1 MSRKTLRCSIAIAA
15 TLLAGAYVAPV
26 ALAQTQQAATWS
38 MAAPLP
44 QPRTEMKAATIGG
57 KIYLVGG
64 SWDEAMEPER
74 ISNYTTGFLTEYD
87 PQANSWRERARAPE
101 GLTHQAVAALDG
113 KLYVLGGFGG
123 SRHTLSSP
131 GFYAYDPATDQW
143 ETLPSPPSGRQ
154 GGGVLASVGGMI
166 HAIGGRSMGDGEGSS
181 VFGDHNVF
189 DPATN
194 AWHEAPP
201 LPTPR
206 DHAAVFVADG
216 KIHIIGG
223 RVGETDANV
232 GLHDIYDPAT
242 ESWTSA
248 PPMPTARSSLAYAEY
263 QGMLFIAGGECRP
276 ERGTYEQVEAYDLST
291 NSWLTFPAL
300 PTSRHA
306 FSAGVADGKL
316 FFFGGSTN
324 CGGGGKLDEALTLS
338 LP

>member
-1 MSRKTLRCSIAIAA
+1 MSENKTRMGLVVAVSV
-15 TLLAGAYVAPV
+15 LAGMLAAPAV
-26 ALAQTQQAATWS
+26 FAQEQSATWS
-38 MAAPLP
+38 RAAPLP

-64 SWDEAMEPER
+64 SWDEATEPER

-87 PQANSWRERARAPE
+87 PQSNSWREHTRAPE

-123 SRHTLSSP
+123 SRHTFSSP
-131 GFYAYDPATDQW
+131 GFYVYDPETDRW

-154 GGGVLASVGGMI
+154 GGGVLASVDGMI

-189 DPATN
+189 DPAAN
-194 AWHEAPP
+194 AWHEAPA

-206 DHAAVFVADG
+206 DHAAVFVANG
-216 KIHIIGG
+216 KIHVIGG

-232 GLHDIYDPAT
+232 NLHDIYDPAT
-242 ESWTSA
+242 ESWMSA
-248 PPMPTARSSLAYAEY
+248 PPMPTARSSLAYAHHR
-263 QGMLFIAGGECRP
+263 GMLFIAGGECRP
-276 ERGTYEQVEAYDLST
+276 EGGTYDEVEAFDLQS

-300 PTSRHA
+300 PVSRHA

-316 FFFGGSTN
+316 FFFGGSTR
-324 CGGGGKLDEALTLS
+324 CGGGGKVDETLILS

>member
-1 MSRKTLRCSIAIAA
+1 MSRNTMRCSIIIAA
-15 TLLAGAYVAPV
+15 TLLAGAIASPSVF
-26 ALAQTQQAATWS
+26 AQQQPATWS

-44 QPRTEMKAATIGG
+44 IPRTEMKAATINGN
-57 KIYLVGG
+57 IYLVGG
-64 SWDEAMEPER
+64 SWDEATEPER
-74 ISNYTTGFLTEYD
+74 ISNYTTGFLTEYN
-87 PQANSWRERARAPE
+87 PQNNSWRERARAPE

-131 GFYAYDPATDQW
+131 GFYVYDSASDEW

-166 HAIGGRSMGDGEGSS
+166 HAIGGRSMGDGVGSS
-181 VFGDHNVF
+181 VFGDHNVY

-194 AWHEAPP
+194 TWHEAPP

-206 DHAAVFVADG
+206 DHAAVFVANG

-232 GLHDIYDPAT
+232 SLHDIYDPAT
-242 ESWTSA
+242 NSWMSA
-248 PPMPTARSSLAYAEY
+248 PPMPTARSSLAYVEY
-263 QGMLFIAGGECRP
+263 HGMLFIAGGECKP
-276 ERGTYEQVEAYDLST
+276 ERGTYDEVEAYDLAS
-291 NSWLTFPAL
+291 NSWLSFPAL
-300 PTSRHA
+300 PAARHA

-324 CGGGGKLDEALTLS
+324 CGGGGKVDDTLVLN